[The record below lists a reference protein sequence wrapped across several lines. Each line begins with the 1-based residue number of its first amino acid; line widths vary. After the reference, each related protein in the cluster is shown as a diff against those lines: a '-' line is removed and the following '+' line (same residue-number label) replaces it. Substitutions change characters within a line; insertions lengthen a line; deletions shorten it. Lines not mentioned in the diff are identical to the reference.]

1 MQLMQIRAYWRQ
13 VRLLLVIL
21 TSYLLGGCAPVILV
35 STEFPRP
42 LVEPLP
48 IRMGV
53 LLDEELLTYEYEE
66 RIPQQATYIIQIG
79 NANASMMNQLFQPMF
94 AAVEPVN
101 ELPLTEIDSSRIDGV
116 LSPELDRYEFDVPI
130 GQSDEFVEVW
140 MQYLL
145 RLYEPNGELIT
156 EWPVSGYGKAEL
168 MRTSDRTNAIGRAT
182 VLAMREVGAVIATR
196 FAEQPEVEYWLQER

>member
-1 MQLMQIRAYWRQ
+1 
-13 VRLLLVIL
+13 
-21 TSYLLGGCAPVILV
+21 
-35 STEFPRP
+35 
-42 LVEPLP
+42 
-48 IRMGV
+48 
-53 LLDEELLTYEYEE
+53 
-66 RIPQQATYIIQIG
+66 
-79 NANASMMNQLFQPMF
+79 MF

-168 MRTSDRTNAIGRAT
+168 MRTADRTNAIGRAT